1 MDTSSAESRDRLRQA
16 IDEEINSS
24 EEFTRT
30 LKSRRNALAPISR
43 LPPETLAAIFSFLPS
58 STWNKGAGHFEWIRV
73 AHICRR
79 WRETALNHPRFWS
92 YINFTKLTPAAV
104 AEILARA
111 KMAPLHLEA
120 DFTKWSVAHPLFL
133 ENQLEAHISHTCHLS
148 ISGHLQP
155 VLGRLVS
162 SAPTLE
168 FLSLSHKSF
177 IFSSAHVVIPVNL
190 FNRIIPRLTSL
201 KLENCDISWK
211 SPLLKDLRTLKI
223 LRPSTAARPKLEDWL
238 DALKEMP
245 QLETL
250 ILETATPLAP
260 PSAPL
265 ISGPSRAVTLP
276 SLTVFDISASVRD
289 CALALAHLVLPAL
302 TRLRVDAE
310 SQEWEGGDVQLLVP
324 YVARNICGLQDT
336 EPLRSIQ
343 ISCESLRVEVFAWT
357 MPDTDPKFYDPNT
370 NSELVPA
377 HLMFAVT
384 SRSWKYG
391 VDTVILN
398 ILLTHIP
405 VNSVS
410 SLHTQNSTRLSKEF
424 WLSHAQRWSLLD
436 QARLVPA
443 SIKAFRDMLAED
455 APPDGP
461 RLPLLTKLTLVDVT
475 LTAHRAFHL
484 RDMLMER
491 VEQGVP
497 LEILDLRAC
506 LAADRAIELLREI
519 VVDVQEPL
527 IGVKMSMEGAAL
539 FNWNGGLGYCCNEV
553 EYDHDGRGPWHDDAY
568 DDEED
573 DEDGAEYDEFVDDDY
588 DDDYDTVSM
597 V

>member
-1 MDTSSAESRDRLRQA
+1 MDTISAESRDRFRQA

-24 EEFTRT
+24 EEFTRA
-30 LKSRRNALAPISR
+30 LKSRRNALAPISC
-43 LPPETLAAIFSFLPS
+43 LPPEILAAIFSLLPS
-58 STWNKGAGHFEWIRV
+58 STWNKGAGNLEWIRV
-73 AHICRR
+73 AHACRR
-79 WRETALNHPRFWS
+79 WREIALNHPRFWS

-120 DFTKWSVAHPLFL
+120 DFTRWSVAHPLFL
-133 ENQLEAHISHTCHLS
+133 ESQLEAHISHTCHLS

-168 FLSLSHKSF
+168 SLSLSHKSF
-177 IFSSAHVVIPVNL
+177 MFPSLHIAIPVNL
-190 FNRIIPRLTSL
+190 FNCIIPRLTRL
-201 KLENCDISWK
+201 DLENCDISWK

-223 LRPSTAARPKLEDWL
+223 LRPSSEARPKLEDWL

-250 ILETATPLAP
+250 ILETATPLALP
-260 PSAPL
+260 AAPL
-265 ISGPSRAVTLP
+265 TEPSRTVTLP
-276 SLTVFDISASVRD
+276 SLTIFDISASARD

-302 TRLRVDAE
+302 TRLCVNAD
-310 SQEWEGGDVQLLVP
+310 SLEWEGGDVQLLVP
-324 YVARNICGLQDT
+324 YVARNVCGLQDT
-336 EPLRSIQ
+336 EPLRSIL
-343 ISCESLRVEVFAWT
+343 ISSESLRVKVTAWT
-357 MPDTDPKFYDPNT
+357 MPDTDLNFYDPNT
-370 NSELVPA
+370 NSEFVPA
-377 HLMFAVT
+377 HMTFAVT
-384 SRSWKYG
+384 STSWKYG
-391 VDTVILN
+391 VDTAILDVLLMRLPVNPVSNLTTLN
-398 ILLTHIP
+398 I
-405 VNSVS
+405 
-410 SLHTQNSTRLSKEF
+410 TRLSKAF
-424 WLSHAQRWSLLD
+424 WLRHAPRWSLLD
-436 QARLVPA
+436 QACLVPT
-443 SIKAFRDMLAED
+443 SIKGFRDMLAED
-455 APPDGP
+455 APSDGP

-475 LTAHRAFHL
+475 VTALRTFHL
-484 RDMLMER
+484 CDMLMER

-506 LAADRAIELLREI
+506 FAADRAIDLLKEI

-527 IGVKMSMEGAAL
+527 AAGTKPMEGPAL
-539 FNWNGGLGYCCNEV
+539 FNWNGGLGYRFNEV
-553 EYDHDGRGPWHDDAY
+553 EYDHDTSDFWPDNIY

-588 DDDYDTVSM
+588 DDDYDAISM